1 MEEAMAKLTVFFE
14 TPFWVGVYERQLGS
28 AYAVCKIT
36 FGPEPKD
43 YEVYEF
49 LQRNSRRLQFSP
61 MLRQEKPFV
70 RSINPKRLQR
80 EIKRSVKQQGIG
92 TKAQQALQL
101 QQETGKLAHQ
111 ARRLALREAAK
122 ERRFLL
128 HEEKRRKKHRGH

>member
-14 TPFWVGVYERQLGS
+14 APFWVGAYERQLGS

-36 FGPEPKD
+36 FGAEPKD